1 MKKAEYK
8 ELSVADLQNKLAE
21 LQAELTKLKIT
32 HAISPLENPMLIRKV
47 RRSVAT
53 LKTELN
59 SRKNT
64 VQ

>member
-53 LKTELN
+53 LMTELN

>member
-8 ELSVADLQNKLAE
+8 ELSI
-21 LQAELTKLKIT
+21 AELTEKVTGLRTELQKMTMT
-32 HAISPLENPMLIRKV
+32 HSVSPLENPMLIRKV
-47 RRSVAT
+47 RRSIAT
-53 LKTELN
+53 ILTEIN

>member
-21 LQAELTKLKIT
+21 LQAENAQLTIT
-32 HAISPLENPMLIRKV
+32 HSLSPLENPLLIRKV
-47 RRSVAT
+47 RRSIAT
-53 LKTELN
+53 LMTELN

>member
-21 LQAELTKLKIT
+21 LQAELTKLTIT

-53 LKTELN
+53 LMTELN